1 MNDNITGEVIKR
13 GETCVIFTIHRNQLH
28 SKEGVGMFLS
38 VKTHPAVEDFM
49 RTLSTYPGGQSE
61 PLIVDA
67 STVGRHWVPI
77 GGAPLVAYQFVEKLD
92 NYDAMLDDGD
102 GRSYT
107 MNHLGQPLLISDPD
121 ARRPLINLS
130 FLRLRGVSE
139 GGGVTFGIHGVH
151 SLDQLR
157 TMRDQL
163 SGAVRKFYTKYLKP
177 VDLSV
182 ICSTQELSI

>member
-1 MNDNITGEVIKR
+1 MNEITGEVIKR

-49 RTLSTYPGGQSE
+49 RSLSTYPGGND
-61 PLIVDA
+61 PITIDVGV
-67 STVGRHWVPI
+67 VGRHWVPI
-77 GGAPLVAYQFVEKLD
+77 GGNPLIAYNFVEKLRD
-92 NYDAMLDDGD
+92 LDEMDSED
-102 GRSYT
+102 GRAYT
-107 MNHLGQPLLISDPD
+107 LNHIGQPLLVSDPD

-139 GGGVTFGIHGVH
+139 GSGVTFGIHGVN

-157 TMRDQL
+157 STRDQL
-163 SGAVRKFYTKYLKP
+163 SSAVRKFYTRYLKP